1 MLSLLYGPTLTSVH
15 DYWKDHTLD
24 YTNFCQ
30 QSDIFAYY
38 ALFFKTPPK
47 EQKNKKSS
55 IAMLPYNL
63 TRRLT
68 SHKGLLV
75 SDPVRTQKWG

>member
-1 MLSLLYGPTLTSVH
+1 MVQLSHPYTTTGKTIPLTIQTFVSKVISLLTMHYFLKHHLMSRRT
-15 DYWKDHTLD
+15 
-24 YTNFCQ
+24 
-30 QSDIFAYY
+30 
-38 ALFFKTPPK
+38 
-47 EQKNKKSS
+47 KKSS